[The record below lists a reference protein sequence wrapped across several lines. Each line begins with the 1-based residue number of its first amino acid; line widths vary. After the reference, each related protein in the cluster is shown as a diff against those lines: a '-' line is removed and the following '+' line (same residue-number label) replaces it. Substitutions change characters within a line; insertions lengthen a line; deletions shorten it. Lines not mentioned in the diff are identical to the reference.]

1 MDRAMA
7 GSITN
12 TTSNTRGRLLKSRRF
27 IPEIFSEFI
36 VAINVSEK
44 DGRRV
49 RPWLD
54 SEATFELRDLIN

>member
-12 TTSNTRGRLLKSRRF
+12 TTSNTRGRLPKSRRF

-49 RPWLD
+49 RLD
-54 SEATFELRDLIN
+54 SEATFELRDLTI